1 VVPRPDR
8 GVPGPTLGHV
18 PIDLHTHSTA
28 SDGTQPP
35 AEVVA
40 AAAGV
45 GLDVVALTDHDTYA
59 GWPAAV
65 AAAQAVGVDLVR
77 GVEVSCSRRGV
88 SVHLLG
94 YLVDPLST
102 ELVRE
107 LDRARESRATRIDRM
122 VELMAADGI
131 PVTIAQVRAQAGE
144 GTTMGRP
151 HIADA
156 LVASG
161 FVRTRDEAFV
171 EVLRNGSPYY
181 VSHYAPDPVRAVEL
195 VRAAG
200 GVPVMAHP
208 FASGRGWT
216 VDDTV
221 IEEMAAAGLAGLE
234 AYHRDHRAAEVRHA
248 EQLAERLGLFVTG
261 SSDYHGAGKRNRLGE
276 NTTTPDVLARIE
288 EQATSGID
296 VVRVARG

>member
-1 VVPRPDR
+1 V
-8 GVPGPTLGHV
+8 L
-18 PIDLHTHSTA
+18 IDLHTHSTA
-28 SDGTQPP
+28 SDGTEPSDV
-35 AEVVA
+35 VVA
-40 AAAGV
+40 QAAGA

-65 AAAQAVGVDLVR
+65 RAAEEAGVDLVR
-77 GVEVSCSRRGV
+77 GVEVSCSQRGI
-88 SVHLLG
+88 SVHLLA
-94 YLVDPLST
+94 YLVDPAAPGL
-102 ELVRE
+102 LHE
-107 LDRARESRATRIDRM
+107 LDRARESRVTRIDRM

-131 PVTIAQVRAQAGE
+131 PVTVEEVRAQAGV

-161 FVRTRDEAFV
+161 YVRTRDEAFADI
-171 EVLRNGSPYY
+171 LRNGSRYY

-208 FASGRGWT
+208 FANGRGWT
-216 VDDTV
+216 VDDSV
-221 IEEMAAAGLAGLE
+221 IERMADAGLAGLE
-234 AYHRDHRAAEVRHA
+234 AHHRDHTAAERAHA
-248 EQLAERLGLFVTG
+248 VELAARLGLFVTG
-261 SSDYHGAGKRNRLGE
+261 SSDYHGAGKENRLGE
-276 NTTTPDVLARIE
+276 NTTTPEVLSRIE

-296 VVRVARG
+296 VVRAARA

>member
-1 VVPRPDR
+1 M
-8 GVPGPTLGHV
+8 

-28 SDGTQPP
+28 SDGTEPS
-35 AEVVA
+35 EVVVAQA
-40 AAAGV
+40 ARA

-65 AAAQAVGVDLVR
+65 AAAGELGVDLVR
-77 GVEVSCSRRGV
+77 GVEVSCSQRGI
-88 SVHLLG
+88 SVHLLA
-94 YLVDPLST
+94 YLVDPEASGL
-102 ELVRE
+102 LHE
-107 LDRARESRATRIDRM
+107 LDRARDSRVTRIDRM
-122 VELMAADGI
+122 VELMSADGI
-131 PVTIAQVRAQAGE
+131 PVTIEEVRAQAGV

-161 FVRTRDEAFV
+161 FVRSRDEAFAD
-171 EVLRNGSPYY
+171 VLRNGSRYY

-208 FASGRGWT
+208 FANGRGWT
-216 VDDTV
+216 VEDSV
-221 IEEMAAAGLAGLE
+221 IERMADAGLAGLE
-234 AYHRDHRAAEVRHA
+234 AHHRDHTPAERTHAVELAA
-248 EQLAERLGLFVTG
+248 RLGLFVTG
-261 SSDYHGAGKRNRLGE
+261 SSDYHGAGKENRLGE
-276 NTTTPDVLARIE
+276 NTTTPEVLAQIE

-296 VVRVARG
+296 VVRVARA

>member
-1 VVPRPDR
+1 M
-8 GVPGPTLGHV
+8 

-28 SDGTQPP
+28 SDGTEPS
-35 AEVVA
+35 EVVVAQA
-40 AAAGV
+40 ARA

-65 AAAQAVGVDLVR
+65 AAAGELGVDLVR
-77 GVEVSCSRRGV
+77 GVEVSCSQRGI
-88 SVHLLG
+88 SVHLLA
-94 YLVDPLST
+94 YLVDPEASGL
-102 ELVRE
+102 LHE
-107 LDRARESRATRIDRM
+107 LDRARDSRVTRIDRM

-131 PVTIAQVRAQAGE
+131 PVTIEEVRAQAGV

-161 FVRTRDEAFV
+161 FVMSRDEAFAD
-171 EVLRNGSPYY
+171 VLRNGSRYY

-208 FASGRGWT
+208 FANGRGWT
-216 VDDTV
+216 VEDSV
-221 IEEMAAAGLAGLE
+221 IERMADAGLAGLE
-234 AYHRDHRAAEVRHA
+234 AHHRDHTPAERTHAVELAA
-248 EQLAERLGLFVTG
+248 RLGLFVTG
-261 SSDYHGAGKRNRLGE
+261 SSDYHGAGKENRLGE
-276 NTTTPDVLARIE
+276 NTTTPEVLAQIE

-296 VVRVARG
+296 VVRVARA

>member
-1 VVPRPDR
+1 M
-8 GVPGPTLGHV
+8 

-28 SDGTQPP
+28 SDGTEPSDV
-35 AEVVA
+35 VVA
-40 AAAGV
+40 QAARA

-59 GWPAAV
+59 GWPAAT
-65 AAAQAVGVDLVR
+65 AAATELGVDLVR
-77 GVEVSCSRRGV
+77 GVEVSCSERGI
-88 SVHLLG
+88 SVHLLA
-94 YLVDPLST
+94 YLVDPEASGL
-102 ELVRE
+102 LHE
-107 LDRARESRATRIDRM
+107 LDRARDSRVTRIDRM

-131 PVTIAQVRAQAGE
+131 PVTVEEVRAQAGP

-161 FVRTRDEAFV
+161 FVRTRDEAFTD
-171 EVLRNGSPYY
+171 VLRNGSRYY

-208 FASGRGWT
+208 FANGRGWT
-216 VDDTV
+216 VDDSV
-221 IEEMAAAGLAGLE
+221 IERMADAGLAGLE
-234 AYHRDHRAAEVRHA
+234 AHHRDHTPQERTHAVELAA
-248 EQLAERLGLFVTG
+248 RLGLFVTG
-261 SSDYHGAGKRNRLGE
+261 SSDYHGAGKENRLGE
-276 NTTTPDVLARIE
+276 NTTTPRVLAQIE

-296 VVRVARG
+296 VVRAARA

>member
-1 VVPRPDR
+1 
-8 GVPGPTLGHV
+8 V

-28 SDGTQPP
+28 SDGTEPS
-35 AEVVA
+35 EVVVAQA
-40 AAAGV
+40 ARA

-65 AAAQAVGVDLVR
+65 AAAGELGVDLVR
-77 GVEVSCSRRGV
+77 GVEVSCSQRGI
-88 SVHLLG
+88 SVHLLA
-94 YLVDPLST
+94 YLVDPEASGL
-102 ELVRE
+102 LHE
-107 LDRARESRATRIDRM
+107 LDRARDSRVTRIDRM

-131 PVTIAQVRAQAGE
+131 PVTIEEVRAQAGV

-161 FVRTRDEAFV
+161 FVRSRDEAFAD
-171 EVLRNGSPYY
+171 VLRNGSRYY

-208 FASGRGWT
+208 FANGRGWT
-216 VDDTV
+216 VEDSV
-221 IEEMAAAGLAGLE
+221 IERMADAGLAGLE
-234 AYHRDHRAAEVRHA
+234 AHHRDHTPAERTHAVELAA
-248 EQLAERLGLFVTG
+248 RLGLFVTG
-261 SSDYHGAGKRNRLGE
+261 SSDYHGAGKENRLGE
-276 NTTTPDVLARIE
+276 NTTTPEVLAQIE

-296 VVRVARG
+296 VVRVARA